1 MKKYENM
8 GMKELRARVLN
19 KYSEI
24 LNTGKPVFVVSTTN
38 YFGSNYGLFDE
49 ETTKDFDRK
58 DLELLLNKYSA
69 VKNIIELDDI
79 IIIHDGN
86 SQKVIVDFNGDR
98 EIAVWTGK
106 EKRDGSKEILNH
118 EGSWS
123 WRENVISLDSYK
135 DIVKSKIDEIID
147 TVNNYSN
154 GKDYSAV
161 IRDYYS
167 NLLEEG
173 IPEFD
178 KILIDTDEYCIALS
192 NESEDYY
199 DQSRCMTQKYLDNY
213 CYPTLVIEK
222 KNGKLTPLQI
232 KYSTFEELNDEAR
245 VEYQK
250 MLDTKILKLLD
261 TNELQIEKANTY
273 NLAFDLWNHRVY
285 LAFDSVETGEMRYE
299 IYNKST
305 GTKWQGKIYGP
316 KSTTFSIYREAKIIE
331 HCQERYLGDVIKKS
345 LPEAKSELR
354 NYFQSQKINDSY
366 LLSELIVYLIIKLM
380 NFSGEKSSKESIMN
394 IFR

>member
-1 MKKYENM
+1 MEKRYAHM
-8 GMKELRARVLN
+8 GLRELQVRVLD
-19 KYSEI
+19 KYSELLKRDKSVYVI
-24 LNTGKPVFVVSTTN
+24 SKNH
-38 YFGSNYGLFDE
+38 YFGINYGLFDE
-49 ETTKDFDRK
+49 ETIKDFDRK
-58 DLELLLNKYSA
+58 DLELLLSNKFSA
-69 VKNIIELDDI
+69 VKNTIEMDDI

-86 SQKVIVDFNGDR
+86 SQKVIVDNGDR

-106 EKRDGSKEILNH
+106 EKRDGSKEILNQ
-118 EGSWS
+118 ESSWS

-135 DIVKSKIDEIID
+135 EIVKTKIDEIID
-147 TVNNYSN
+147 IVNRYSDE
-154 GKDYSAV
+154 DYSAV

-178 KILIDTDEYCIALS
+178 KILIDTNDYCIGLS
-192 NESEDYY
+192 NESEDSY
-199 DQSRCMTQKYLDNY
+199 DQSRCTTQKYLDNY

-232 KYSTFEELNDEAR
+232 KYSTYEELNNEAR
-245 VEYQK
+245 AEYQK

-261 TNELQIEKANTY
+261 TNELQIEKSNTY
-273 NLAFDLWNHRVY
+273 NLAFDLWSHRVY
-285 LAFDSVETGEMRYE
+285 LAFDSLETGEMRYE

-316 KSTTFSIYREAKIIE
+316 KSTTFSIYRETKIIE
-331 HCQERYLGDVIKKS
+331 HCQESYLGDVIGNS

-354 NYFQSQKINDSY
+354 KYFQSQKINDSY

-380 NFSGEKSSKESIMN
+380 NFTGEKYSKESIMN